1 MKLSTFFASLSIF
14 ALLPSLGVAR
24 TFTDD
29 KGRQIEAEM
38 IGVNGG
44 NVVFSKGG
52 KSAQWSIAKLST
64 ADQQFVNA
72 WGHDPATT
80 PSIVVNVW
88 EREGIGSAGRMT
100 GTSGP
105 DLPKNIPL
113 LKATE
118 EKEKY
123 RYYDVDLSNNSQVD
137 ANKVDLKYVIYVID
151 ASNKLVDLA
160 DQEAIETIPAGK
172 KATVPTKAATMVSAK
187 TTSATFGVNPLGG
200 LTTGSTTD
208 RSRERFGGI
217 WARVYSNDGKLLGER
232 KQLHDEL
239 ERIDIPWTAAPV
251 QKFAEI
257 PLLES
262 FEKLEELFGKLPKLP
277 EGLKP
282 PPGLPKP
289 PFSKP

>member
-200 LTTGSTTD
+200 SH
-208 RSRERFGGI
+208 
-217 WARVYSNDGKLLGER
+217 Y
-232 KQLHDEL
+232 
-239 ERIDIPWTAAPV
+239 RIDHRSIQGAFWRHLGACLFQRREAPRRTQATARRVGADRHSVDRCSGSEIRRNPV
-251 QKFAEI
+251 AG
-257 PLLES
+257 
-262 FEKLEELFGKLPKLP
+262 EL
-277 EGLKP
+277 
-282 PPGLPKP
+282 
-289 PFSKP
+289 